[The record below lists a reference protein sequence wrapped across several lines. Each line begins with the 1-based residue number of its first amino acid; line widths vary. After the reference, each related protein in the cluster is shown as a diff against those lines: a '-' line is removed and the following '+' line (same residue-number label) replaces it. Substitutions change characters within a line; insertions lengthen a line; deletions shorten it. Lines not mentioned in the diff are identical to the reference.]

1 MDNRVT
7 DTVEEKLD
15 TLAELQAQRDAI
27 ALEKQALRDGVLTE
41 EIRTQLADI
50 DLEFAPRENETADRI
65 DELIREVKTAVLAH
79 GASVKGARLQAVW
92 SKPRI
97 NWDTPGLLGFAQAH
111 PEVATFMRVGKASVS
126 LRKC

>member
-1 MDNRVT
+1 VT
-7 DTVEEKLD
+7 DMVKRLD
-15 TLAELQAQRDAI
+15 ALAELHAQRDAI

-41 EIRTQLADI
+41 EIKAQLADI
-50 DLEFAPRENETADRI
+50 DLECAPRETEIADRI
-65 DELIREVKTAVLAH
+65 DKLTSEVKAAVLAH
-79 GASVKGARLQAVW
+79 GSSVKGARLQAVW

-126 LRKC
+126 LRKL